1 MDEFFDESFLDE
13 IINIPLIQDRT
24 NTTLGNT
31 MNSILNNMLRSL
43 VDYTSELT
51 DISNFNLSWETSNNL
66 LTSQSVVPNNTP
78 ENLSTTTTP
87 SSTPVQNYISSPSEN
102 DTIANE
108 YINYTFTFDYI
119 LNNPQGNVNTIRSSE
134 NEMSVTNNNSQVNSD
149 FSEYISQRRNA
160 INNSLLRQQMLSNLS
175 SITTSEEFQNMFPY
189 LYNLSNNEG
198 TYWDNLLGNIFDE
211 NLNNYLYNL
220 QDVKITLD
228 ESRFDDLDN
237 EIISQDEN
245 DNNCFICLENYKK
258 DDIVTKLPC
267 KHRFHKNCIKTWLCK
282 ENTRCPVCRKDTR
295 KSSTQNSI

>member
-66 LTSQSVVPNNTP
+66 LTSQPMPPSNTP

-87 SSTPVQNYISSPSEN
+87 SSSPLQNYVSSPSEQG
-102 DTIANE
+102 TTGNE

-119 LNNPQGNVNTIRSSE
+119 LNNPRNSLDINPSSE
-134 NEMSVTNNNSQVNSD
+134 NEISVTNNNAQVNSD

-175 SITTSEEFQNMFPY
+175 SITTSEEFRDMFPY

-198 TYWDNLLGNIFDE
+198 SYWDNLLGNIFDE

-228 ESRFDDLDN
+228 ESRFDELEN
-237 EIISQDEN
+237 ETISQDEN

-258 DDIVTKLPC
+258 DEIITTLPC
-267 KHRFHKNCIKTWLCK
+267 KHRFHKDCIKTWLCK

-295 KSSTQNSI
+295 KNSTQNSI